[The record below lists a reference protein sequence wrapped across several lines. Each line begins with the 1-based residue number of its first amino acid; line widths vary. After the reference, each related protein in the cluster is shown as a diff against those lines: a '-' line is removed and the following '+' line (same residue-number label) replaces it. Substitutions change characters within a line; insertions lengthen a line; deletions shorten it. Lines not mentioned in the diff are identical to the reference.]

1 MKKLFF
7 LITTTA
13 IIADCGGGDK
23 KETSTEEKKPEVAAN
38 DITSNPVYIKGVEL
52 VGKSDCA
59 TCHRVDEK
67 NAGPAWRDVANK
79 YPDNDSSVNYLAG
92 KIISG
97 GYGVWG
103 EVPMAP
109 HADMP
114 MEDAKALA
122 KYVLLLK
129 TNK

>member
-1 MKKLFF
+1 MKKIFF

-13 IIADCGGGDK
+13 IIAACGGGDK
-23 KETSTEEKKPEVAAN
+23 KETPAEEKKAEPAVV

-59 TCHRVDEK
+59 TCHRIDEK

-79 YPDNDSSVNYLAG
+79 YPDTDSTISYLAG

-97 GYGVWG
+97 GSGVWG

-109 HADMP
+109 HGDMP

>member
-1 MKKLFF
+1 MKFALALMTFVL
-7 LITTTA
+7 LIA
-13 IIADCGGGDK
+13 ACGGGDK
-23 KETSTEEKKPEVAAN
+23 KETPAEEKKTEAAA
-38 DITSNPVYIKGVEL
+38 DDKTSNPVYIKGVEL

-59 TCHRVDEK
+59 TCHRIDEK

-79 YPDNDSSVNYLAG
+79 YPDSDSTINYLAN

-97 GYGVWG
+97 GSGVWG
-103 EVPMAP
+103 ETPMAP
-109 HADMP
+109 HGDMP

>member
-1 MKKLFF
+1 MKKVFF
-7 LITTTA
+7 LITTTV
-13 IIADCGGGDK
+13 IIAACGGDDK
-23 KETSTEEKKPEVAAN
+23 KETAAAEKKSEVVN
-38 DITSNPVYIKGVEL
+38 DPNSNPVYTKGVEL

-59 TCHRVDEK
+59 TCHRIDEK

-79 YPDNDSSVNYLAG
+79 YPDTDSTINYLAA

-97 GYGVWG
+97 GSGVWG

-109 HADMP
+109 HATMSLD
-114 MEDAKALA
+114 DAKSLA

>member
-1 MKKLFF
+1 MKKIFF
-7 LITTTA
+7 LIATTA
-13 IIADCGGGDK
+13 IIAACGGGDK
-23 KETSTEEKKPEVAAN
+23 KEAPAEEKKTETAADDN
-38 DITSNPVYIKGVEL
+38 TSNPVYIKGVEL

-59 TCHRVDEK
+59 TCHRIDEK

-79 YPDNDSSVNYLAG
+79 YPDSDSTINYLAH

-97 GYGVWG
+97 GSGVWG

>member
-1 MKKLFF
+1 MKKVFF

-13 IIADCGGGDK
+13 IIAACGGGDK
-23 KETSTEEKKPEVAAN
+23 KETPGDEKKSEVVN
-38 DITSNPVYIKGVEL
+38 DPSSNPVYAKGVEL

-59 TCHRVDEK
+59 TCHRIDEK

-79 YPDNDSSVNYLAG
+79 YPDSDSTVNYLAT

-97 GYGVWG
+97 GSGVWG

-109 HADMP
+109 HATMSLD
-114 MEDAKALA
+114 DAKALA